1 MVKMQQI
8 CAFCVLRV
16 TNQKPRVLLKHIGFS
31 LLFFLFF
38 GLTAGWGQSQ
48 TMRNLPS
55 FDSKKYHFGFL
66 LSSNTS
72 DFFFEYRNREN
83 FNDSL
88 LGIDNRRQSG
98 FNLALLASWN
108 ITKNVSLRFVP
119 GLSFQDRGLNY
130 RFLQEDGTQEV
141 ILKRTESVFLDFPL
155 LFKLRTNRVNNFA
168 AYALI
173 GGKLSRDM
181 QSQKDVDNA
190 LGNEVVIKLS
200 QLDYSIDA
208 GGGIDF
214 FLPFFKFSI
223 EAKTAF
229 GLPNLLIQEG
239 NRFTA
244 PLDQLRSRTFI
255 LSLCFEG

>member
-1 MVKMQQI
+1 
-8 CAFCVLRV
+8 
-16 TNQKPRVLLKHIGFS
+16 
-31 LLFFLFF
+31 
-38 GLTAGWGQSQ
+38 
-48 TMRNLPS
+48 
-55 FDSKKYHFGFL
+55 
-66 LSSNTS
+66 
-72 DFFFEYRNREN
+72 
-83 FNDSL
+83 
-88 LGIDNRRQSG
+88 
-98 FNLALLASWN
+98 
-108 ITKNVSLRFVP
+108 VP

-155 LFKLRTNRVNNFA
+155 LVKLRTNRVNNFA

-190 LGNEVVIKLS
+190 LGNEVVIKLN
-200 QLDYSIDA
+200 QIDYSIDA

-244 PLDQLRSRTFI
+244 PLDKVRTRTFI
-255 LSLCFEG
+255 LSICFEG